1 MIVIL
6 LEATGTRDEGIV
18 VKDLSSKWES
28 SDQSG
33 KWLKLKPEYIQ
44 ASADLDVLI
53 IGGYYGS
60 GRCGGEVAQF
70 LVGLAERPSPNT
82 HPKRFISFCR
92 VGTGLSD
99 DELDS
104 LVTTLKPY
112 FRLNPHFQPWQDR
125 LGL

>member
-53 IGGYYGS
+53 IGT
-60 GRCGGEVAQF
+60 CFPFQVAQF

>member
-104 LVTTLKPY
+104 L
-112 FRLNPHFQPWQDR
+112 NPHFQPWQDR